1 MDTKNRAPQ
10 TIENIPTKF
19 QENYFLSNLGYNVSV
34 NSDTWKLSKDTTIN
48 LVLVKSLIPEDVFA
62 SYKKTLSYFAK
73 NLSSDYTKGLQEQF
87 LVFLRATGTRKI
99 TIQSI
104 LNFKAN
110 LNKRDEWHL
119 GRLRVLLKKWYDL
132 GYEGVPDEVYE
143 QLSDWR
149 LSGNVKGEAVLSFD
163 PKKGPFDDI
172 ELQGLNDAIAQSFE
186 KGVIS
191 RDEFGMNLTL
201 SYLGVRPVQITHIKL
216 KDLIKGQSQGDD
228 LYFLRIPRA
237 KQRNV
242 GFREQFKDR
251 AINPYLWRA
260 LKAQADYVTT
270 EIKKLNFKIP
280 TEIIAELPLFPD
292 KKLWQIQTLYELE
305 ISLKTDQLHV
315 SKQTISYSLKK
326 VVKDSRVM
334 GRDGHLLHVSPVRF
348 RYTTG
353 SRAAREGF
361 GSWII
366 AELLD
371 HSDTQNAE
379 VYVKNHP
386 NFAQKIDKA
395 LSKQLAP
402 YAKAFMGK
410 IIVDTN
416 DANNGNELS
425 MQVRN
430 EMGHVGV
437 CGSYGHCGSHPA
449 ACYTCIH
456 FQPLLDAPHEKL
468 LEDLIQQREESI
480 TLTGDMAVSSSQ
492 DRTILAVAQVVQL
505 CLEVQLKV
513 ELMVDE

>member
-1 MDTKNRAPQ
+1 MATKNRAQQ
-10 TIENIPTKF
+10 TVENISAKF
-19 QENYFLSNLGYNVSV
+19 QENYFVSNFGYKVFVS
-34 NSDTWKLSKDTTIN
+34 SDTWKLSKDTTIN
-48 LVLVKSLIPEDVFA
+48 LELVKSLTTEEVFA
-62 SYKKTLSYFAK
+62 SYKKTLTYFAK
-73 NLSSDYTKGLQEQF
+73 NLSSDYTKGLQSQF
-87 LVFLRATGTRKI
+87 LVYLRATGTRKI

-104 LNFKAN
+104 LNFKAK
-110 LNKRDEWHL
+110 LNKRNQWYL
-119 GRLRVLLKKWYDL
+119 GSLRVLLKKWYEL
-132 GYEGVPDEVYE
+132 GYQGVPDEVYE
-143 QLSDWR
+143 QLNDWR

-186 KGVIS
+186 KGLIS
-191 RDEFGMNLTL
+191 RGEFGMNLTL
-201 SYLGVRPVQITHIKL
+201 SYLGIRPVQITHIKL
-216 KDLIKGQSQGDD
+216 KDLIKGQSQGED
-228 LYFLRIPRA
+228 LYILRIPRA

-251 AINPYLWRA
+251 AINTYLWRA
-260 LKAQADYVTT
+260 LKAQADFVSS

-292 KKLWQIQTLYELE
+292 KKLWQMQNFYELE
-305 ISLKTDQLHV
+305 RSLKTDQLHV

-326 VVKDSRVM
+326 IVKDSKVM

-361 GSWII
+361 GSWVI

-371 HSDTQNAE
+371 HSDTQNAD
-379 VYVKNHP
+379 VYVKTHP

-410 IIVDTN
+410 IIEDTN
-416 DANNGNELS
+416 DAINGNELG

-430 EMGHVGV
+430 EIGHVGV

-480 TLTGDMAVSSSQ
+480 ALTGDMAVSSSQ

-505 CLEVQLKV
+505 CLESQLKE